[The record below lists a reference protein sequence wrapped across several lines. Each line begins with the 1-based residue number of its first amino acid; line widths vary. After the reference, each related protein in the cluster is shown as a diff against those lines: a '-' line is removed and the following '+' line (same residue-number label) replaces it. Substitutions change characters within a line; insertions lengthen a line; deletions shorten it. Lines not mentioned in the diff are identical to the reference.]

1 TDSAQADRQ
10 RRGHASGAD
19 RGQGDPSQAAQD
31 LVQTRGRARGR
42 IAGLRRARS
51 PRGSKPAVRSADLLC
66 ERGRSGSA
74 APAPTGPLRGS
85 TMTDAGRGADLAPP
99 AGLGVGL
106 GARLERFWFVPA
118 PGLRL
123 AVVRVLICA
132 YALIWLIAG
141 APILLSA
148 LWFPADR
155 F

>member
-1 TDSAQADRQ
+1 
-10 RRGHASGAD
+10 
-19 RGQGDPSQAAQD
+19 
-31 LVQTRGRARGR
+31 
-42 IAGLRRARS
+42 
-51 PRGSKPAVRSADLLC
+51 
-66 ERGRSGSA
+66 
-74 APAPTGPLRGS
+74 GS

-155 F
+155 FEPVGITSLLATPLAPALGVLIWLVTFVAGVAVLLGWRFRLIAPVFALGLLWVTTYRNSWGMIFHSEN